1 MAATR
6 PGQKA
11 ADSMTI
17 EKCINEY
24 DVGDVIF
31 EEGSTGREL
40 YVVLDGKIDIVKD
53 GGVTRTTIVTL
64 GKGEFFGEMAVIDG
78 SSRSATAIAAAPKT
92 KVMRIN
98 HARFVYLVSQ
108 QPAFALMIMDA
119 LSKRLRA
126 SNAAQFRAAGQ

>member
-1 MAATR
+1 MA
-6 PGQKA
+6 
-11 ADSMTI
+11 I

-24 DVGDVIF
+24 DAGEVIF

-40 YVVLDGKIDIVKD
+40 FVVLDGEVEIAKV
-53 GGVTRTTIVTL
+53 GGSGRTVIVTL

-78 SSRSATAIAAAPKT
+78 SARSASAIAASAGT
-92 KVMRIN
+92 RVMRIN

-108 QPAFALMIMDA
+108 QPAFALMVMDA

-126 SNAAQFRAAGQ
+126 SNLRNFGSAAAS

>member
-1 MAATR
+1 
-6 PGQKA
+6 
-11 ADSMTI
+11 MTI

-24 DVGDVIF
+24 DASEVIF

-40 YVVLDGKIDIVKD
+40 FVVLEGKVDIVKTT
-53 GGVTRTTIVTL
+53 GAGRTTIASL

-78 SSRSATAIAAAPKT
+78 SARSATAVAAIAGT
-92 KVMRIN
+92 RVMRIN

-108 QPAFALMIMDA
+108 QPAFALMVMDA

-126 SNAAQFRAAGQ
+126 SNAVNFRAAP

>member
-1 MAATR
+1 
-6 PGQKA
+6 
-11 ADSMTI
+11 MTI

-24 DVGDVIF
+24 DASEVIF

-40 YVVLDGKIDIVKD
+40 FVVLEGKVDIVKTT
-53 GGVTRTTIVTL
+53 GTGRTTIASL

-78 SSRSATAIAAAPKT
+78 SARSATAVAAIAGT
-92 KVMRIN
+92 RVMRIN

-108 QPAFALMIMDA
+108 QPAFALMVMDA

-126 SNAAQFRAAGQ
+126 SNAVNFRAAP

>member
-1 MAATR
+1 MAWYT
-6 PGQKA
+6 GQKGA
-11 ADSMTI
+11 ESCMAI
-17 EKCINEY
+17 EKCIDEY
-24 DVGDVIF
+24 NVSDVIF
-31 EEGSTGREL
+31 EEGSVGREL
-40 YVVLDGKIDIVKD
+40 FVVLDGKIDIVKTT
-53 GGVTRTTIVTL
+53 GAGRTLIVSL

-78 SSRSATAIAAAPKT
+78 SARSATAIAAAPKT

-126 SNAAQFRAAGQ
+126 SNTVNYKAAAS

>member
-1 MAATR
+1 MA
-6 PGQKA
+6 
-11 ADSMTI
+11 I

-24 DVGDVIF
+24 DVADVIF

-40 YVVLDGKIDIVKD
+40 YVVLEGKIDIVKD
-53 GGVTRTTIVTL
+53 AAATRTTIVTL

-78 SSRSATAIAAAPKT
+78 SARSATAVAAAPKT
-92 KVMRIN
+92 RVMRIN

-126 SNAAQFRAAGQ
+126 SNAVQFKAAGQ

>member
-1 MAATR
+1 
-6 PGQKA
+6 
-11 ADSMTI
+11 MTI

-53 GGVTRTTIVTL
+53 SGTTRTTIVTL

-126 SNAAQFRAAGQ
+126 SNAVTFGATSP

>member
-1 MAATR
+1 
-6 PGQKA
+6 
-11 ADSMTI
+11 MTI

-24 DVGDVIF
+24 AASEMIF

-40 YVVLDGKIDIVKD
+40 FVVLNGKVDIVKNSGAD
-53 GGVTRTTIVTL
+53 RTVIVTL

-78 SSRSATAIAAAPKT
+78 SARSASAVAAIAGT
-92 KVMRIN
+92 RVMRIN

-126 SNAAQFRAAGQ
+126 SNAVNFRTAAP